1 MEQSARW
8 RVAVVD
14 PVPAYRRG
22 LVAALQD
29 AGFNAFEDGAQAR
42 GLGRGLDALLVTVER
57 SAADVDLEPP
67 RGVRC
72 VVALLQDPSVGA
84 YLEALRCGA
93 RSAVAWSGAPELVAQ
108 VVEAAI
114 SGHALLPA
122 EVAAALARRVPGSA
136 ALDVSDEERHWLCVL
151 AEGSTVGQLA
161 AEGRRSER
169 GMHRLLHDLYARM
182 RVTKR
187 SEAIVLAARMG
198 LLDDEVPPQIPRIGR
213 GAANAKRS

>member
-22 LVAALQD
+22 LIAALQD
-29 AGFNAFEDGAQAR
+29 AGFDAQEDSPQAR
-42 GLGRGLDALLVTVER
+42 FVGNGLDAMLITVEGVA
-57 SAADVDLEPP
+57 SGVDLEPP

-72 VVALLQDPSVGA
+72 VVALIHDTTVDT
-84 YLEALRCGA
+84 YLEAVHCGA
-93 RSAVAWSGAPELVAQ
+93 HSAVAWSAAPELIAE
-108 VVEAAI
+108 VVQAAI
-114 SGHALLPA
+114 CGNTLLPA
-122 EVAAALARRVPGSA
+122 DVVAAMTRRVPGAA
-136 ALDVSDEERHWLCVL
+136 ALQVSDEERHWLCVL
-151 AEGSTVGQLA
+151 ADGSTVGQLA
-161 AEGRRSER
+161 VEEGRSER

-182 RVTKR
+182 HVTKR

-213 GAANAKRS
+213 AAAARKKS

>member
-1 MEQSARW
+1 MDQSARR

-29 AGFNAFEDGAQAR
+29 AGFDAHEDAVQ
-42 GLGRGLDALLVTVER
+42 GRGVGPRLDALLVTVEP
-57 SAADVDLEPP
+57 ATVDADLEPP
-67 RGVRC
+67 RGVGC
-72 VVALLQDPSVGA
+72 VVALVQDTSVDT

-93 RSAVAWSGAPELVAQ
+93 RSAVAWSAAPELVAQ

-122 EVAAALARRVPGSA
+122 EVLASLARRVPGGA

-198 LLDDEVPPQIPRIGR
+198 LLDDEVPQIPRIGR
-213 GAANAKRS
+213 GRR